1 MYRTERDHSMG
12 FTLGVISGAVIG
24 AGLAL
29 LYAPKAG
36 SALRSDLA
44 ESMDSLRS
52 AIANRYQ
59 DLAARAGVEIENLH
73 ETVDTAADVLESRAK
88 AAVQSAAR
96 KLHPVE
102 PNV

>member
-1 MYRTERDHSMG
+1 MYRTERDTSSG
-12 FTLGVISGAVIG
+12 FALGIISGAVVG

-29 LYAPKAG
+29 LFAPKAG
-36 SALRSDLA
+36 SKLRSELA

-59 DLAARAGVEIENLH
+59 DLADRAGVEIENLH

-88 AAVQSAAR
+88 SAVESAAR
-96 KLHPVE
+96 KLRSVE
-102 PNV
+102 PTA